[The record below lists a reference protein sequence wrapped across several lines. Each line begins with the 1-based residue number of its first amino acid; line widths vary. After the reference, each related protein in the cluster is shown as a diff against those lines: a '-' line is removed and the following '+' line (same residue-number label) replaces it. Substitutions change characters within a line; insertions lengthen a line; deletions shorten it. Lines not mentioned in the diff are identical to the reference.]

1 MRFFTKSLLSCLIF
15 ILINVALYAQDG
27 GADDINDVPIDGGI
41 SVLLAA
47 GLGYG
52 AKKARDAYKASK
64 NTDSE

>member
-1 MRFFTKSLLSCLIF
+1 MKKFAFCI
-15 ILINVALYAQDG
+15 ILFAFSSIAL
-27 GADDINDVPIDGGI
+27 ADNGFDDQVNDVPIDGGI

-64 NTDSE
+64 HEDSE

>member
-1 MRFFTKSLLSCLIF
+1 MKKLIF
-15 ILINVALYAQDG
+15 LIIFLGVSFAVQAQPEFDP
-27 GADDINDVPIDGGI
+27 DQEDVPIDGGI

-64 NTDSE
+64 HEDSE